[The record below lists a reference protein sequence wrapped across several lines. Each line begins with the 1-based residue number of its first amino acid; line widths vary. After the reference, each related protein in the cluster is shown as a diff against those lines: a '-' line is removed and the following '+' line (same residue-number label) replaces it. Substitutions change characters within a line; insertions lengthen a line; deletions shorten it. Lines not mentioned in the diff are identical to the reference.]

1 MTLDL
6 FAHDSHDPRDPSGE
20 RGVASDE
27 LAPGAFVLRGYARK
41 ALAALQSDIDA
52 VVAQAPLRHWLTPGG
67 KRMSVAMTNCGEVG
81 WISDRMGY
89 RYGTRDP
96 LSGREWPAMPASF
109 MTLAREAAQAAGY
122 DNFKPDACLI
132 NRYSLD
138 ARLTLH
144 QDRDEREM
152 RAPIVSV
159 SLGLP
164 AVFLWGGLQRSDRT
178 RKVRL
183 EPGDVVV
190 WGGPSRLV
198 YHGIASVEG
207 SFDANAVRYNLTF
220 RQAR

>member
-6 FAHDSHDPRDPSGE
+6 FAHHSQDPRDK
-20 RGVASDE
+20 RDATADE
-27 LAPGAFVLRGYARK
+27 LGPGAFVLRGYAS
-41 ALAALQSDIDA
+41 ANLAELQSDIDA
-52 VVAQAPLRHWLTPGG
+52 VIAQAPLRHWLTPGG

-89 RYGTRDP
+89 RYGTHDP
-96 LSGREWPAMPASF
+96 LSRREWPAMPKSF
-109 MTLAREAAQAAGY
+109 VTLAHDAAQSAGY
-122 DNFKPDACLI
+122 DNFEPDACLI

-144 QDRDEREM
+144 QDRDERELG
-152 RAPIVSV
+152 APIVSV

-190 WGGPSRLV
+190 WGGPSRLA

-207 SFDANAVRYNLTF
+207 SFDADAVRFNLTF

>member
-6 FAHDSHDPRDPSGE
+6 FSHSNDSPDSRATQN
-20 RGVASDE
+20 VQADE
-27 LAPGAFVLRGYARK
+27 LGPGAFVLRGYAG
-41 ALAALQSDIDA
+41 ASLDALQGDIDG
-52 VVAQAPLRHWLTPGG
+52 VMAQAPLRHWLTPGG

-96 LSGREWPAMPASF
+96 LSGKAWPAMPASF
-109 MTLAREAAQAAGY
+109 VKLAREAASAAGY
-122 DNFKPDACLI
+122 ADFAPDACLI
-132 NRYSLD
+132 NRYTLD

-144 QDRDEREM
+144 QDKDERELG
-152 RAPIVSV
+152 APIVSV

-164 AVFLWGGLQRSDRT
+164 AVFLWGGLQRGDRT

-207 SFDANAVRYNLTF
+207 SFDADAVRFNLTF
-220 RQAR
+220 RKAR

>member
-6 FAHDSHDPRDPSGE
+6 FGHDATGDTPNPPHADALG
-20 RGVASDE
+20 
-27 LAPGAFVLRGYARK
+27 PGAFVLRGFARSR
-41 ALAALQSDIDA
+41 LETLQADIDG

-81 WISDRMGY
+81 WISDRVGY
-89 RYGTRDP
+89 RYGTHDP
-96 LSGREWPAMPASF
+96 LSKQRWPAMPASF
-109 MTLAREAAQAAGY
+109 AELAHNAAEATGY
-122 DNFKPDACLI
+122 RDFRPDACLI
-132 NRYSLD
+132 NRYTLD

-144 QDRDEREM
+144 QDRDERELG
-152 RAPIVSV
+152 APIVSV

-164 AVFLWGGLQRSDRT
+164 AIFLWGGLQRGDRT
-178 RKVRL
+178 RRVRL

-190 WGGPSRLV
+190 WGGPSRLA

-207 SFDANAVRYNLTF
+207 SFDAQAVRYNLTF